1 MSIRTLGCDKVSSF
15 EILSSSNIKNKKPQR
30 FTVIQKYLVSFPGK
44 WTFYC
49 VSCFCCCSPTWAVKL
64 CPAPLPW
71 AESGVGGQVLLL
83 LCHPMHSL
91 GPTGIPLSPFAL
103 QVFLIQPLCPWL
115 RESPQ
120 GPSFLSFSCSLCT
133 PCSLKC
139 LPSHFSLISWQ
150 YGHFPFSFLSDYSLL
165 HP

>member
-1 MSIRTLGCDKVSSF
+1 MNLLLRQLLLLLQSD
-15 EILSSSNIKNKKPQR
+15 LSSEA
-30 FTVIQKYLVSFPGK
+30 VPG
-44 WTFYC
+44 
-49 VSCFCCCSPTWAVKL
+49 SP
-64 CPAPLPW
+64 PLGW
-71 AESGVGGQVLLL
+71 VRGRGSVLLL

-91 GPTGIPLSPFAL
+91 GPTGIPLSPFTL

-150 YGHFPFSFLSDYSLL
+150 CGHFPFSFLSDFCTPKCFDFSLP
-165 HP
+165 HPNSHLIPHLFKGTAW